1 MERREDR
8 MRKIDYVKE
17 ETPSVVHRHRT
28 GLDDLMNGGLKP
40 GNLCVLIGPS
50 MSGRGTLARQYFYQ
64 GLKEDSSSIYVTT
77 KNFTEDI
84 VTLME
89 EKRWPLEP
97 YTGRYVFIDAYSPQ
111 SDPSLKDSVD
121 VKYVASVADFARLTN
136 AIVSSMSENLAQ
148 GVHNQRVV
156 FDSIDTVLMYVSAQG
171 VYRFL
176 SYLRAKIKGFRA
188 SSMFMIEPDLHEERQ
203 VRTLFQL
210 ADVVIEVKAEEG
222 VIEVTQPGL
231 PKRRGAFRVAEA
243 GCVVVPEPL
252 D

>member
-1 MERREDR
+1 
-8 MRKIDYVKE
+8 MRKFEFEKDE
-17 ETPSVVHRHRT
+17 PTPSAPHRHRT
-28 GLDDLMNGGLKP
+28 GIEGLDNLLNGGLKP

-64 GLKEDSSSIYVTT
+64 GLKEDNASIYVTT

-89 EKRWPLEP
+89 EKRWALDPH
-97 YTGRYVFIDAYSPQ
+97 TGRYVFIDAYSPQ

-136 AIVSSMSENLAQ
+136 AIVSSMSEYLAQ
-148 GVHNQRVV
+148 GMHNQRVV

-188 SSMFMIEPDLHEERQ
+188 SSIFMIEPELHEDRQ

-210 ADVVIEVKAEEG
+210 ADVVIELKADEG
-222 VIEVTQPGL
+222 IVEVTQPGM
-231 PKRRGAFRVAEA
+231 PRRRGAFRVVDT

>member
-1 MERREDR
+1 
-8 MRKIDYVKE
+8 MRKIDFKKE
-17 ETPSVVHRHRT
+17 DAPTMVHRHRT
-28 GLDDLMNGGLKP
+28 GIEGLDDLLNGGLKP
-40 GNLCVLIGPS
+40 GALCVLIGPS

-77 KNFTEDI
+77 KNFTDDI
-84 VTLME
+84 MTLMD
-89 EKRWPLEP
+89 EKHWSLDP
-97 YTGRYVFIDAYSPQ
+97 YSGRYVFIDAYSPQ
-111 SDPSLKDSVD
+111 SDPSLKDSMD

-136 AIVSSMSENLAQ
+136 AIVSTMSENLAQ

-176 SYLRAKIKGFRA
+176 SDLRAKIKGFRA
-188 SSMFMIEPDLHEERQ
+188 SSIFMIEPDLHENRQ
-203 VRTLFQL
+203 VKTLFQL
-210 ADVVIEVKAEEG
+210 ADVVIDIKSDEG
-222 VIEVTQPGL
+222 IIEVAQPGL
-231 PKRRGAFRVAEA
+231 PKRRGAFRVIDT

>member
-1 MERREDR
+1 MKRRTT
-8 MRKIDYVKE
+8 MRKIDFEPEKP
-17 ETPSVVHRHRT
+17 PSTVHRHRT
-28 GLDDLMNGGLKP
+28 GIEGLDDLLNGGLKP
-40 GNLCVLIGPS
+40 GALGLLIGPS

-64 GLKEDSSSIYVTT
+64 GLKEDNASIYVTT

-89 EKRWPLEP
+89 EKKWTL
-97 YTGRYVFIDAYSPQ
+97 DAYTEH
-111 SDPSLKDSVD
+111 
-121 VKYVASVADFARLTN
+121 YV
-136 AIVSSMSENLAQ
+136 
-148 GVHNQRVV
+148 VV

-176 SYLRAKIKGFRA
+176 SYLRAKIKGFRS

-210 ADVVIEVKAEEG
+210 ADVIVELKPDEG
-222 VIEVTQPGL
+222 IVQVTQPGL
-231 PKRRGAFRVAEA
+231 PKRRGAFRVGET
-243 GCVVVPEPL
+243 GCIVVPEPL

>member
-1 MERREDR
+1 
-8 MRKIDYVKE
+8 MRKFDFEPEKPAATVI
-17 ETPSVVHRHRT
+17 RHRT
-28 GLDDLMNGGLKP
+28 GIDGLDDLLNGGLKP
-40 GNLCVLIGPS
+40 GALCVLIGPS

-89 EKRWPLEP
+89 EKRWTLEP
-97 YTGRYVFIDAYSPQ
+97 HTERYVFIDAYSPQ

-136 AIVSSMSENLAQ
+136 AIISTMSENLAD
-148 GVHNQRVV
+148 GKHNQRVV

-188 SSMFMIEPDLHEERQ
+188 SSIFMIEPELHEDRQ

-210 ADVVIEVKAEEG
+210 ADVVIEIKPDEG
-222 VIEVTQPGL
+222 IVQVTQPGM
-231 PKRRGAFRVAEA
+231 PKRRGAFRVVDSGA
-243 GCVVVPEPL
+243 VVVPEPL

>member
-1 MERREDR
+1 
-8 MRKIDYVKE
+8 MRKIDFKKE
-17 ETPSVVHRHRT
+17 DAPAMVHRHRT
-28 GLDDLMNGGLKP
+28 GIEGLDDLLNGGLKP
-40 GNLCVLIGPS
+40 GALCVLNGPS

-89 EKRWPLEP
+89 EKHWSLVP
-97 YTGRYVFIDAYSPQ
+97 YSGQYVFIDAYSPQ
-111 SDPSLKDSVD
+111 SDPSLKDSMD

-136 AIVSSMSENLAQ
+136 AIVSTMSENLAQ
-148 GVHNQRVV
+148 GIHNQRVV

-188 SSMFMIEPDLHEERQ
+188 SSIFMIEPDLHEDRQ
-203 VRTLFQL
+203 VKTLLQL
-210 ADVVIEVKAEEG
+210 ADVVIEIKSDEG
-222 VIEVTQPGL
+222 IVEVTQPGL
-231 PKRRGAFRVAEA
+231 PKRRGALRVVDT

>member
-1 MERREDR
+1 M
-8 MRKIDYVKE
+8 
-17 ETPSVVHRHRT
+17 VHRHRT
-28 GLDDLMNGGLKP
+28 GIEGLDDLLNGGLKP
-40 GNLCVLIGPS
+40 GALCVLVGPS
-50 MSGRGTLARQYFYQ
+50 MSGRGTLARQYFHQ
-64 GLKEDSSSIYVTT
+64 GLKEDCASIYVTT

-89 EKRWPLEP
+89 EKDWSLDQFS
-97 YTGRYVFIDAYSPQ
+97 GKYVFIDAYSPQ

-136 AIVSSMSENLAQ
+136 AIVSTMSENLAQ
-148 GVHNQRVV
+148 GEHNQRVV

-176 SYLRAKIKGFRA
+176 SYLRAKIKGFKA
-188 SSMFMIEPDLHEERQ
+188 SSLFMIEPGLHEDRQ
-203 VRTLFQL
+203 VKTLFQL
-210 ADVVIEVKAEEG
+210 ADVVIEVSPDEG
-222 VIEVTQPGL
+222 IVQVTQPGL
-231 PKRRGAFRVAEA
+231 PKRRGAFRVVES

>member
-1 MERREDR
+1 
-8 MRKIDYVKE
+8 MRKIDYGPE
-17 ETPSVVHRHRT
+17 DTPSMVHRHRT
-28 GLDDLMNGGLKP
+28 GIEGLDDLLTGGLKP
-40 GNLCVLIGPS
+40 GALCVLLGPS

-64 GLKEDSSSIYVTT
+64 GLKEDSSSVYVTT

-84 VTLME
+84 ITLME
-89 EKRWPLEP
+89 EKSWSLEP

-136 AIVSSMSENLAQ
+136 AIVSTMSENLAQ

-176 SYLRAKIKGFRA
+176 SYLRAKVKGFRS
-188 SSMFMIEPDLHEERQ
+188 SSMFMIEPDLHEDRQ
-203 VRTLFQL
+203 VKTLFQL
-210 ADVVIEVKAEEG
+210 ADVVIEIKPDEG
-222 VIEVTQPGL
+222 IVQVTQPGM
-231 PKRRGAFRVAEA
+231 PKRRGAFRVVDS

>member
-1 MERREDR
+1 MK
-8 MRKIDYVKE
+8 KIDFEPEDK
-17 ETPSVVHRHRT
+17 PAMAHRHRT
-28 GLDDLMNGGLKP
+28 GIEGLDDLLAGGLKP
-40 GNLCVLIGPS
+40 GALCVLLGPS

-64 GLKEDSSSIYVTT
+64 GLKEDDHSIYVTT

-89 EKRWPLEP
+89 EKQWSLDKH
-97 YTGRYVFIDAYSPQ
+97 TGHYVFIDAYSPQ

-136 AIVSSMSENLAQ
+136 AIVSTMSENLAQ

-188 SSMFMIEPDLHEERQ
+188 SSVFMIEPELHEDRQ
-203 VRTLFQL
+203 VKTLFQL
-210 ADVVIEVKAEEG
+210 ADVVIELKAEEG
-222 VIEVTQPGL
+222 IVEVTQPGM
-231 PKRRGAFRVAEA
+231 PKRRGAFRVVES

>member
-1 MERREDR
+1 
-8 MRKIDYVKE
+8 MRQIDFEPEKPATTVI
-17 ETPSVVHRHRT
+17 RHRT
-28 GLDDLMNGGLKP
+28 GIEGLDDLLNGGLKP
-40 GNLCVLIGPS
+40 GALCVLLGPS

-64 GLKEDSSSIYVTT
+64 GLKENDSSIYVTT

-89 EKRWPLEP
+89 EKRWDLEP
-97 YTGRYVFIDAYSPQ
+97 HTEHYVFIDAYSPQ

-136 AIVSSMSENLAQ
+136 AIVSTLSENLAR

-188 SSMFMIEPDLHEERQ
+188 TSIFMIEPELHEDRQ
-203 VRTLFQL
+203 VKTLFQL
-210 ADVVIEVKAEEG
+210 ADVVIELKPAEG
-222 VIEVTQPGL
+222 TIEVTQPGM
-231 PKRRGAFRVAEA
+231 PKRRGAFRVVETGA
-243 GCVVVPEPL
+243 VVVPEPL

>member
-1 MERREDR
+1 
-8 MRKIDYVKE
+8 MRKIDFEVDK
-17 ETPSVVHRHRT
+17 PAPAVHKHRTGIT
-28 GLDDLMNGGLKP
+28 GLDDLLNGGLKP
-40 GNLCVLIGPS
+40 GALCVLIGPS

-64 GLKEDSSSIYVTT
+64 GLKEDNASIYVTT

-84 VTLME
+84 VTLFE
-89 EKRWPLEP
+89 EKKWTLEP
-97 YTGRYVFIDAYSPQ
+97 YFNQYVFIDAYSPQ

-136 AIVSSMSENLAQ
+136 AIVSSMSESLAQ

-188 SSMFMIEPDLHEERQ
+188 SSMFMIEPELHEERQ

-210 ADVVIEVKAEEG
+210 ADVVIELKPDEG
-222 VIEVTQPGL
+222 IVEVTQPGM
-231 PKRRGAFRVAEA
+231 PKRRGAFRVVDTGA
-243 GCVVVPEPL
+243 VVVPEPL

>member
-1 MERREDR
+1 
-8 MRKIDYVKE
+8 
-17 ETPSVVHRHRT
+17 
-28 GLDDLMNGGLKP
+28 
-40 GNLCVLIGPS
+40 

-64 GLKEDSSSIYVTT
+64 GLKEDSHSIYVTT
-77 KNFTEDI
+77 KNFTEDMI
-84 VTLME
+84 ALME
-89 EKRWPLEP
+89 EKKWSLDAH
-97 YTGRYVFIDAYSPQ
+97 TGRYVFIDAYSPQ

-121 VKYVASVADFARLTN
+121 VKYVSSVADFARLTN
-136 AIVSSMSENLAQ
+136 AIVSTMSENLAQ

-188 SSMFMIEPDLHEERQ
+188 SSIFMIEPDLHEDRQ
-203 VRTLFQL
+203 VKTLLQL
-210 ADVVIEVKAEEG
+210 ADVVIELKSDEG
-222 VIEVTQPGL
+222 IVEVTQPGL
-231 PKRRGAFRVAEA
+231 PKRRGAFRVVEM

>member
-1 MERREDR
+1 
-8 MRKIDYVKE
+8 MRKIDFEPE
-17 ETPSVVHRHRT
+17 EAPAMVHRHRT
-28 GLDDLMNGGLKP
+28 GIEGLDELLNGGLKP
-40 GNLCVLIGPS
+40 GALGVLLGPS
-50 MSGRGTLARQYFYQ
+50 MSGRGTLSRQYFYQ
-64 GLKEDSSSIYVTT
+64 GLKEGDSSIYVTT

-89 EKRWPLEP
+89 EKHWPLEP
-97 YTGRYVFIDAYSPQ
+97 YSGHYVFIDAYSPQ

-136 AIVSSMSENLAQ
+136 AIVSTMSENLAN

-188 SSMFMIEPDLHEERQ
+188 SSLFMIEPDLHEDRQ
-203 VRTLFQL
+203 VKTLFQL
-210 ADVVIEVKAEEG
+210 ADVVMELRADDGIV
-222 VIEVTQPGL
+222 EVTQPGL
-231 PKRRGAFRVAEA
+231 PKRRGAFRIAES

-252 D
+252 R

>member
-1 MERREDR
+1 
-8 MRKIDYVKE
+8 MRKIDFE
-17 ETPSVVHRHRT
+17 PEDTPTMVHRHRT
-28 GLDDLMNGGLKP
+28 GIEGLDDLLNGGLKP
-40 GNLCVLIGPS
+40 GALCILVGPS

-64 GLKEDSSSIYVTT
+64 GLKEDSNSIYVTT

-89 EKRWPLEP
+89 EKKWSLDSH
-97 YTGRYVFIDAYSPQ
+97 TGHYVFIDAYSPQ

-148 GVHNQRVV
+148 GVHNQRIV

-188 SSMFMIEPDLHEERQ
+188 SSIFMIEPELHESRQ

-210 ADVVIEVKAEEG
+210 ADVIIELKTDEG
-222 VIEVTQPGL
+222 IVEVTQPGM
-231 PKRRGAFRVAEA
+231 PNRRGAYRVIDT
-243 GCVVVPEPL
+243 GSVVVPEPL

>member
-1 MERREDR
+1 
-8 MRKIDYVKE
+8 MRKIEFEE
-17 ETPSVVHRHRT
+17 ETQPSSVHRHRT
-28 GLDDLMNGGLKP
+28 GIDGLDALLNGGLKP
-40 GNLCVLIGPS
+40 GALSLLIGPS
-50 MSGRGTLARQYFYQ
+50 MSGRGTLARQYFFQ
-64 GLKEDSSSIYVTT
+64 GLKEESGSIYVTT

-89 EKRWPLEP
+89 EKQWNLEP
-97 YTGRYVFIDAYSPQ
+97 YEGRYVFIDAYSPQ
-111 SDPSLKDSVD
+111 SDPSLKDSMD

-136 AIVSSMSENLAQ
+136 AIVSTMSEYLAQ

-188 SSMFMIEPDLHEERQ
+188 SSIFMIEPALHEDRQ
-203 VRTLFQL
+203 VKTLLQL
-210 ADVVIEVKAEEG
+210 ADVVIDIRPEQGTV
-222 VIEVTQPGL
+222 EVTQPGL
-231 PKRRGAFRVAEA
+231 PKRRGAFRVVDA
-243 GCVVVPEPL
+243 GCIVVPEPL

>member
-1 MERREDR
+1 
-8 MRKIDYVKE
+8 MRKIDFEPKR
-17 ETPSVVHRHRT
+17 PPAMVHRHRT
-28 GLDDLMNGGLKP
+28 GIDGLDDLLNGGFKP
-40 GNLCVLIGPS
+40 GALGLLIGPS
-50 MSGRGTLARQYFYQ
+50 MSGRGTIARQYFYQ
-64 GLKEDSSSIYVTT
+64 GLKEDSASIYVTT

-89 EKRWPLEP
+89 EKHWALEP
-97 YTGRYVFIDAYSPQ
+97 HTGRYVFIDAYSPQ
-111 SDPSLKDSVD
+111 SDPSLKDSMD

-136 AIVSSMSENLAQ
+136 AIVSSMSEYLAR
-148 GVHNQRVV
+148 GIHNQRVV

-188 SSMFMIEPDLHEERQ
+188 SSLFMIEPDLHEERQ
-203 VRTLFQL
+203 VKTLFQL
-210 ADVVIEVKAEEG
+210 ADVIVEVKHQQG
-222 VIEVTQPGL
+222 TLEVTQPGL
-231 PKRRGAFRVAEA
+231 PKRRGAYRIADS

>member
-1 MERREDR
+1 
-8 MRKIDYVKE
+8 MRKIDFEPKK
-17 ETPSVVHRHRT
+17 TPATVHRHRT
-28 GLDDLMNGGLKP
+28 GIEGLDDLLQGGLKP
-40 GNLCVLIGPS
+40 GALCVLIGPS

-64 GLKEDSSSIYVTT
+64 GLKEDSASIYVTT
-77 KNFTEDI
+77 KNFTEDV

-89 EKRWPLEP
+89 ETQWTLEP
-97 YTGRYVFIDAYSPQ
+97 FTERYVFIDASSPQ

-136 AIVSSMSENLAQ
+136 AIVSSMSEYLAQ

-156 FDSIDTVLMYVSAQG
+156 FDSIDTVMMYVSAQG

-188 SSMFMIEPDLHEERQ
+188 TSMFMIEPELHEDRQ

-210 ADVVIEVKAEEG
+210 ADVVIEVKSEEG
-222 VIEVTQPGL
+222 IIEVTQPGL
-231 PKRRGAFRVAEA
+231 PRRRGAFRVGDE